1 MIGTTVGS
9 YRITEQVS
17 VGGMGTVYKA
27 EHTLIGKD
35 AAVKILH
42 PELRNNRDVVQRF
55 FNEAKATSQI
65 KHPGIVEMFDFGYLD
80 NGDGYIVMEFLDGMS
95 LARRLARAGKMHEG
109 ESALILRS
117 VCGALA
123 AAHAKNIVHRDL
135 KPDNIFLCPDPESP
149 TGERPKILDFGIAKL
164 NVGNP
169 TDKNATQAGQ
179 VMGTPTYMSPEQCK
193 GTGQIDL
200 RADLYSLGCIF
211 FEMVAGR
218 PPFIEEGAGELLGA
232 HLYLPPKKPTE
243 VGASISREAE
253 DLIMELLQKD
263 PVKRVQTA
271 PDLAKRLGEIAKHA
285 GLVARATPPSLVE
298 YATEL
303 MSAPTLPSDPGSST
317 GAKTATPEPS
327 DPDLAQFKP
336 KPTTLSG
343 AASQQSVSRRSR
355 GSRIGIAVGILAFAM
370 VIGAGLTMALRGK
383 KAKPT
388 MQPAKTP
395 VEEPVAAQPPPL
407 PPAPPPAPPP
417 QQATTPPPPAPP
429 VVVSDP
435 PPQPVVETKPKHT
448 TKPATKPT
456 TTKPAT
462 TTTTTKPTGT
472 GKGSGSAQK
481 PILIETDI

>member
-1 MIGTTVGS
+1 MIGTVVGS
-9 YRITEQVS
+9 YRITDKVS

-80 NGDGYIVMEFLDGMS
+80 SGDGYIVMEFLDGMS
-95 LARRLARAGKMHEG
+95 LARRLKRAGKMHEG
-109 ESALILRS
+109 EASLILRS

-164 NVGNP
+164 NAGNP
-169 TDKNATQAGQ
+169 ADKNATKAGQ

-218 PPFIEEGAGELLGA
+218 PPFTEEGAGELLGA
-232 HLYLPPKKPTE
+232 HLYLEPKKPTQ
-243 VGASISREAE
+243 VGATISPEAE
-253 DLIMELLQKD
+253 ALIMQLLQKD
-263 PVKRVQTA
+263 PAKRLQTA
-271 PDLAKRLGEIAKHA
+271 QDLAKKLGELAKHA

-298 YATEL
+298 YATEQ
-303 MSAPTLPSDPGSST
+303 MTAPDQMGPSTSAQTTPAGWMTPQP
-317 GAKTATPEPS
+317 ATDEP
-327 DPDLAQFKP
+327 KP

-343 AASQQSVSRRSR
+343 AASQASISRRSR
-355 GSRIGIAVGILAFAM
+355 GSRIGIGIGVVAFAM
-370 VIGAGLTMALRGK
+370 VISAGLTMALKSK
-383 KAKPT
+383 KTRPSMPPASAPAPT
-388 MQPAKTP
+388 
-395 VEEPVAAQPPPL
+395 VAPQQ
-407 PPAPPPAPPP
+407 PAPPPVVETAPAPTPTPAPAPP
-417 QQATTPPPPAPP
+417 TPPPPA
-429 VVVSDP
+429 VVSDP
-435 PPQPVVETKPKHT
+435 PPTPVAEKPVVKKPTQKPAAKPT
-448 TKPATKPT
+448 QKPATQKPVT
-456 TTKPAT
+456 E
-462 TTTTTKPTGT
+462 GQ
-472 GKGSGSAQK
+472 GSGSAK
-481 PILIETDI
+481 KILIETDI